1 MVNLFGL
8 PKEFTLINFQT
19 LFERYDILKM
29 TFNTTLVTAISVF
42 LAATANTLAGFIFAK
57 RPYRGSDKILSSI
70 VATMA
75 VPGIVLVIPTY
86 LMMSKLHLINTYPSI
101 ILKYTAMSIPF
112 SLYLITANFK
122 LIPTELLESAMMDGA
137 GLFKQYY
144 YIALR
149 LGKPAILTM
158 MALNFL
164 SFWNELLY
172 ALLFLQTNSKRT
184 LTVGVAT
191 TIDQYTTNMPV
202 LMTGLLINCVPVIVF
217 FILANRYLVKGLTA
231 GAFK

>member
-8 PKEFTLINFQT
+8 PKELTLINFRT
-19 LFERYDILKM
+19 LFERSDILKM
-29 TFNTTLVTAISVF
+29 IFNSTLVTSTAVF
-42 LAATANTLAGFIFAK
+42 FAGIANTLGAFIFAK
-57 RPYRGSDKILSSI
+57 RPYRGSDRILSAI

-86 LMMSKLHLINTYPSI
+86 LLMSKLHLINNYFSI
-101 ILKYTAMSIPF
+101 IFKYTASSIPF
-112 SLYLITANFK
+112 SLYLLTSNFK
-122 LIPTELLESAMMDGA
+122 LIPTELLESATMDGA
-137 GLFKQYY
+137 GLFRQYY
-144 YIALR
+144 FIGLP

-164 SFWNELLY
+164 AFWNELLY

-191 TIDQYTTNMPV
+191 TVDQFTTNMPV
-202 LMTGLLINCVPVIVF
+202 LMSGLLMSCVPVILF
-217 FILANRYLVKGLTA
+217 FIVANQYLVKGLTA
-231 GAFK
+231 GSFK